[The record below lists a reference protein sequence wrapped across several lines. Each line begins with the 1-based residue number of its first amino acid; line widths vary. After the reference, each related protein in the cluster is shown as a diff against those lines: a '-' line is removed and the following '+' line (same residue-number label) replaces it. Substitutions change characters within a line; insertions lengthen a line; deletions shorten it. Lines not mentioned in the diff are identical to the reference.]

1 MTAYDA
7 VVARLATL
15 GYNVT
20 DADTAGLNFLLNKCE
35 RDILADI
42 NQTVLPDGLFYTYV
56 DMVAGQ
62 FLYAKKACCGL
73 DGVEG
78 FDFSAPVKSITEG
91 DVSITLSG
99 ASDGA
104 STPESRF
111 DAILQSMMHP
121 PASILAVYRR
131 LRW

>member
-1 MTAYDA
+1 M
-7 VVARLATL
+7 ARAFL
-15 GYNVT
+15 T

-62 FLYAKKACCGL
+62 FLYDKKACCGL

>member
-20 DADTAGLNFLLNKCE
+20 DADTAGLNFLLNRGE

-62 FLYAKKACCGL
+62 FLYDKKACGGL
-73 DGVEG
+73 DGAEG

-99 ASDGA
+99 AS
-104 STPESRF
+104 TPESRF
-111 DAILQSMMHP
+111 DAMLQSMMHP

>member
-62 FLYAKKACCGL
+62 FLCDKKACGGL
-73 DGVEG
+73 DGAEG

-91 DVSITLSG
+91 DVSITLS
-99 ASDGA
+99 GA

>member
-7 VVARLATL
+7 VVARLAML
-15 GYNVT
+15 CYDVT

-56 DMVAGQ
+56 DMVAGR
-62 FLYAKKACCGL
+62 FLYDKKACGDL
-73 DGVEG
+73 DGAEG
-78 FDFSAPVKSITEG
+78 FDFSAPLKSITEG
-91 DVSITLSG
+91 DISVTLAG

-104 STPESRF
+104 STAESRF
-111 DAILQSMMHP
+111 DAMLQSMMHP
-121 PASILAVYRR
+121 PSGILAVYRR

>member
-7 VVARLATL
+7 VVVRLAML
-15 GYNVT
+15 GYDVT
-20 DADTAGLNFLLNKCE
+20 DADTAGLNFLLDKCE

-42 NQTVLPDGLFYTYV
+42 NQTVLPDGLFYPYV

-62 FLYAKKACCGL
+62 FLYDKKASGGL
-73 DGVEG
+73 DGIEG
-78 FDFSAPVKSITEG
+78 FDFSAPVKSISEG
-91 DVSITLSG
+91 DVSVTLAG

-104 STPESRF
+104 STAESRF
-111 DAILQSMMHP
+111 DAMLQSMMHP

>member
-7 VVARLATL
+7 VVARLAAL
-15 GYNVT
+15 GYDVT
-20 DADTAGLNFLLNKCE
+20 DADTFGLIFTLEKCE
-35 RDILADI
+35 QALLADL
-42 NQTVLPDGLFYTYV
+42 NQTVLPEGLFALYV

-62 FLYAKKACCGL
+62 FLYDKKAAGGL
-73 DGVEG
+73 DGAEG

-91 DVSITLSG
+91 DVSVTLAG

-104 STPESRF
+104 STAESRF
-111 DAILQSMMHP
+111 DAMLQSMMHP